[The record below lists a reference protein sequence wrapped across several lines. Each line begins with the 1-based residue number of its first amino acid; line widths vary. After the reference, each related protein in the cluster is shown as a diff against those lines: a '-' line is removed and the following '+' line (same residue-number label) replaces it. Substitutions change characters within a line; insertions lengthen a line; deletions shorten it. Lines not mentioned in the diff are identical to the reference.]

1 MFCIII
7 HQQQKTAGILTITN
21 ILTENN
27 MFQNENSMTKSAS
40 PSLQCNSK
48 QNLIDHHY
56 VIDVKKKRWGTKNTK
71 IILRTK
77 W

>member
-1 MFCIII
+1 
-7 HQQQKTAGILTITN
+7 
-21 ILTENN
+21 

-56 VIDVKKKRWGTKNTK
+56 VIDVKKKKGGRP
-71 IILRTK
+71 RT
-77 W
+77 